1 LSVGVTALDTA
12 YNYARF
18 ASHRILREV
27 GEDLLQEFE
36 ISTKV
41 GFFPDRHD
49 LDPARLHAA
58 VEQSIEHL
66 GRRPDTVLLHNPES
80 SPAGFLVGCEALAAL
95 QESGLCTR
103 WGISTWDP
111 RALAR
116 HSYAGPRP
124 DVLMVRAGLMVP
136 WEVLDAAEA
145 VTTALRPR
153 ERWGMA
159 PFGHDTSGSVWD
171 AVDASIFLDPGRNAT
186 TIEAAL
192 AVAYSLPTV
201 SRMAVGTTN
210 SEHLRQLQ
218 HARLLDAD
226 LAIVARYRAMLRRK
240 ATLRPA
246 LSSLPLP
253 GVRA

>member
-1 LSVGVTALDTA
+1 MTALDTA
-12 YNYARF
+12 YNYTQF
-18 ASHRILREV
+18 ASHRILRDI
-27 GEDLLQEFE
+27 GEDLLQQFE
-36 ISTKV
+36 VSTKV
-41 GFFPDRHD
+41 GFFPDGHD
-49 LDPARLHAA
+49 LDPARLRAA

-80 SPAGFLVGCEALAAL
+80 SPPGFLVGCEALAAL
-95 QESGLCTR
+95 QESGLCAK

-116 HSYAGPRP
+116 LPYAGPRP

-145 VTTALRPR
+145 VTMAVRPR

-159 PFGHDTSGSVWD
+159 PFGHDTGDSVWG
-171 AVDASIFLDPGRNAT
+171 AVDASIFLAPGQNAT

-210 SEHLRQLQ
+210 SDHLRQLQ
-218 HARLLDAD
+218 HTRLLDAD
-226 LAIVARYRAMLRRK
+226 LAMVVKYRTMLRRR
-240 ATLRPA
+240 ATFRPA
-246 LSSLPLP
+246 PSPLPMP
-253 GVRA
+253 GVRP